1 VSLQRQRD
9 DASGYVLPEQLTHRL
24 SHHMGQTALA
34 GPSNRTGIWRPGS
47 LETPV
52 SVERFS
58 SMTFLRFTLVASAA
72 IALLCLPGSPSAVPA
87 FAQAGTAQTAPDN
100 SNQNKNHAET
110 ADNQT
115 NAKSDRA
122 TTQKI
127 RKAIMADKSLST
139 YAHNVKI
146 ITTDGAVTLKGP
158 VQSEDE
164 KQKVASEAASV
175 VSPDKITNEL
185 TVKQ

>member
-1 VSLQRQRD
+1 
-9 DASGYVLPEQLTHRL
+9 
-24 SHHMGQTALA
+24 
-34 GPSNRTGIWRPGS
+34 
-47 LETPV
+47 
-52 SVERFS
+52 
-58 SMTFLRFTLVASAA
+58 MTFLRFTLVASAA
-72 IALLCLPGSPSAVPA
+72 LAISWLPGAPSAAQA
-87 FAQAGTAQTAPDN
+87 FAQTGATQTAPDN

-115 NAKSDRA
+115 NAKSDRL

-127 RKAIMADKSLST
+127 RKAIIADKTLST

-146 ITTDGAVTLKGP
+146 ITADGLVTLKGP

-164 KQKVASEAASV
+164 RQKIVSDAAGV
-175 VSPDKITNEL
+175 VSADKITNEL

>member
-1 VSLQRQRD
+1 
-9 DASGYVLPEQLTHRL
+9 
-24 SHHMGQTALA
+24 
-34 GPSNRTGIWRPGS
+34 
-47 LETPV
+47 
-52 SVERFS
+52 
-58 SMTFLRFTLVASAA
+58 MTFLRFTLVASAA
-72 IALLCLPGSPSAVPA
+72 IAFLCLPSANSAVQA
-87 FAQAGTAQTAPDN
+87 SAQTGTAQTAPDN
-100 SNQNKNHAET
+100 SKQNKNQAPT

-115 NAKSDRA
+115 NAKSDRL

-127 RKAIMADKSLST
+127 RKAIMADKNLST

-146 ITTDGAVTLKGP
+146 ITVDGAVTLKGP

>member
-1 VSLQRQRD
+1 MTYRD
-9 DASGYVLPEQLTHRL
+9 MRSPEQLPLRL
-24 SHHMGQTALA
+24 SHHIGQAVLA
-34 GPSNRTGIWRPGS
+34 GPSNRTDIWRPGS

-52 SVERFS
+52 SAERFS
-58 SMTFLRFTLVASAA
+58 SMTFLRFTTVASAA
-72 IALLCLPGSPSAVPA
+72 IALSYLPGALSTAPQA
-87 FAQAGTAQTAPDN
+87 FAQTGTAQAAPDN
-100 SNQNKNHAET
+100 STQNKNHAET
-110 ADNQT
+110 ADDQT
-115 NAKSDRA
+115 NSKSDRV

-146 ITTDGAVTLKGP
+146 ITVDGAVTLKGP

-164 KQKVASEAASV
+164 KQKIASEAASV
-175 VSPDKITNEL
+175 VSTDKITNEL

>member
-1 VSLQRQRD
+1 MR
-9 DASGYVLPEQLTHRL
+9 YPEQLPHCL
-24 SHHMGQTALA
+24 SHHMELTALA

-47 LETPV
+47 SETPV

-58 SMTFLRFTLVASAA
+58 SMTFSRFTLVASAA
-72 IALLCLPGSPSAVPA
+72 IALSCLPGALSTAPPA
-87 FAQAGTAQTAPDN
+87 YAQSGTAQTAPDN

-110 ADNQT
+110 ADNQA
-115 NAKSDRA
+115 NAKSDRL

-139 YAHNVKI
+139 NAHNVKI
-146 ITTDGAVTLKGP
+146 ITVDGAVTLKGP

-175 VSPDKITNEL
+175 VSADKITNEL